1 MKKQLIIPGMVVLLL
16 VINFSGCI
24 ETKNSQNNI
33 DEEKLIGIWTNTSFA
48 EGNVITL
55 SYTFLSNN
63 TYLVSMSYLENTST
77 FNGTWKITDNNL
89 IVIIEGRTLTGN
101 YEFSNNDKT
110 ITITDISSGSVTIL
124 TKQSWNLYKQLFRR
138 TL

>member
-33 DEEKLIGIWTNTSFA
+33 DEGKLIGIWTNTSLA
-48 EGNVITL
+48 EGNVVTL
-55 SYTFLSNN
+55 SYTFLSNY
-63 TYLVSMSYLENTST
+63 TYIVSINYLENTST
-77 FNGTWKITDNNL
+77 YIGTWKITDNNL

-110 ITITDISSGSVTIL
+110 ITITDTSSGSVTIL
-124 TKQSWNLYKQLFRR
+124 TKQS
-138 TL
+138 

>member
-124 TKQSWNLYKQLFRR
+124 TKQS
-138 TL
+138 